1 MLALGATLSSSA
13 AATAQT
19 SLTGRTITE
28 LRAGDYVWPKFS
40 PSGRLLAVSQVLA
53 DSAGENTQ
61 ILILD
66 MRRGVLDT
74 LLSAKAAAKYAVY
87 KAYVRD
93 FQWLSD
99 TSLLAWIPD
108 GDVGATAV
116 TFNVRTRS
124 EERRVGKECRS
135 RWSPYH

>member
-1 MLALGATLSSSA
+1 MKAQRVLVLALGATLSSSA
-13 AATAQT
+13 AATAQA

-40 PSGRLLAVSQVLA
+40 PNGRLLAVSQVLA

-74 LLSAKAAAKYAVY
+74 LLSAKAAD
-87 KAYVRD
+87 VR
-93 FQWLSD
+93 S
-99 TSLLAWIPD
+99 A
-108 GDVGATAV
+108 
-116 TFNVRTRS
+116 RRS
-124 EERRVGKECRS
+124 EEHTSELQSRVDLVCRLLLEKK
-135 RWSPYH
+135 